1 MLGWQSRGGLKYG
14 RDQVARAVQRC
25 LCQALV
31 WLSAAALP
39 GTLLG
44 TEASAADED
53 AAAAYKRLS
62 LEELMNLEVTS
73 VSRRPEP
80 LAETASAIQVISG
93 EDIRRSGA
101 STLPASMRLANNL
114 NVAQKNAHDWGISAR
129 GFNTNLANKLLVL
142 IDGRAVYTPLF
153 SGVFW
158 NTQDVFLEDV
168 DRIEV
173 ISGPGG
179 SVWGANAV
187 NGVISVITKSA
198 QESQGLF
205 VEGGVG
211 SQERV
216 STAVRYGGAV
226 GRGVHYRVWGK
237 YIDADGEKLAGGDDA
252 GDAWHRTAGGF
263 RVDGS
268 PAANSHWTFQGDL
281 YRGDDGQ
288 VTGGEANVSGGNV
301 LGRWRRELAGA
312 GELSVQAYHDWA
324 RLTLPVPT
332 LIING
337 LPFAPAGVFRD
348 RLETYDIEMQHRATP
363 HGVHHPTWGLGFRLW
378 RDRVENA
385 PGLGFLPEARDHRL
399 WSGFIQD
406 EVTLG
411 ARARLSLGTKI
422 EHNDFT
428 GVEIEPSARILVAID
443 DHRSWWAAISRAVR
457 TPSRLDRELFQPV
470 PPHLVLLAGSPEF
483 ESESV
488 VALESGYRSRIG
500 SRVSAMVAAFY
511 NEYRDLRSTSTTP
524 VTILPFFFA
533 NNVEGETYGLEA
545 TSTVVLSER
554 WRLHLGYTVL
564 LTHLG
569 VREGEEDFNAALNET
584 ADPQQQVLVRSSAD
598 LGRAVAL
605 DVALRW
611 VDTLRTNSGPIV
623 GTVPSYFELDLRL
636 AWRLSPSL
644 ELSLVG
650 RNLLDDTHP
659 EYGFPGPERVEI
671 GRAVVG
677 RVTWRR

>member
-1 MLGWQSRGGLKYG
+1 MDGHHGLGRQIVAGEAFCYRAPERKKRSPHQKGGAWMLGWQSRGGLEYG

-337 LPFAPAGVFRD
+337 LPFAPAGVLRD

-378 RDRVENA
+378 RDR
-385 PGLGFLPEARDHRL
+385 GRARDARGYAHGHHPPRGE
-399 WSGFIQD
+399 SGGDGGAVAIALGRCGAGPRGIPRD
-406 EVTLG
+406 RG
-411 ARARLSLGTKI
+411 ARLRAAPEGRLA
-422 EHNDFT
+422 
-428 GVEIEPSARILVAID
+428 P
-443 DHRSWWAAISRAVR
+443 DHRPR
-457 TPSRLDRELFQPV
+457 
-470 PPHLVLLAGSPEF
+470 
-483 ESESV
+483 
-488 VALESGYRSRIG
+488 
-500 SRVSAMVAAFY
+500 
-511 NEYRDLRSTSTTP
+511 
-524 VTILPFFFA
+524 
-533 NNVEGETYGLEA
+533 
-545 TSTVVLSER
+545 
-554 WRLHLGYTVL
+554 
-564 LTHLG
+564 
-569 VREGEEDFNAALNET
+569 
-584 ADPQQQVLVRSSAD
+584 
-598 LGRAVAL
+598 
-605 DVALRW
+605 
-611 VDTLRTNSGPIV
+611 
-623 GTVPSYFELDLRL
+623 
-636 AWRLSPSL
+636 
-644 ELSLVG
+644 
-650 RNLLDDTHP
+650 
-659 EYGFPGPERVEI
+659 
-671 GRAVVG
+671 
-677 RVTWRR
+677 